1 MKEIIV
7 KVKKTEEPEFI
18 GQFIDVFEDFLDSK
32 GISIDNADRD
42 ADRDADDDDAAII
55 YGDDYDILADEIL
68 SVLHNWEKEK

>member
-7 KVKKTEEPEFI
+7 KIKKTDEAEFI

-32 GISIDNADRD
+32 GICIDNADRD
-42 ADRDADDDDAAII
+42 EDDDNAAII

-68 SVLHNWEKEK
+68 SILHNWEKEK

>member
-1 MKEIIV
+1 MKEITLKI
-7 KVKKTEEPEFI
+7 KQTDEAEFI

-32 GISIDNADRD
+32 GISIDN

-68 SVLHNWEKEK
+68 SVLHNWEK

>member
-1 MKEIIV
+1 MKEITV
-7 KVKKTEEPEFI
+7 KVKKTDEAEFI

-32 GISIDNADRD
+32 GICIDNADRD
-42 ADRDADDDDAAII
+42 EDDDNAAII